1 MRTVAVSGGF
11 DPLHV
16 GHLRMFEEARKLG
29 DHLTVILNNDN
40 WLRKKKGFVFM
51 PEQER
56 AEIIRGLKCV
66 NQVVVTNHDAECAD
80 SSVCRE
86 LSLLDVDVFANGG
99 DRLATNTPES
109 DLCKRMEIEMAF
121 NVGGG
126 KVQSSGWLTD
136 MARMSGVRNERPW
149 GSFTLHSIGLNRW
162 VKEITIKPGARTS
175 LQKHEHRGEL
185 WMCVEGEVWAD
196 IGAHERKT
204 MRPYDT
210 TRFGAGIV
218 HRLGSEQGGTIV
230 EIGYGHCDESD
241 IIRIEDDYGRV

>member
-16 GHLRMFEEARKLG
+16 GHLRMFEAARKLG

-66 NQVVVTNHDAECAD
+66 NQVVITNHDAECAD
-80 SSVCRE
+80 RSVCRE

-99 DRLATNTPES
+99 DRVADNIPEV
-109 DLCKRMEIEMAF
+109 DLCKRMGIAMVF

-126 KVQSSGWLTD
+126 KEQSSQWLTD
-136 MARMSGVRNERPW
+136 QVRIAGIRTEKPW
-149 GSFTLHSIGLNRW
+149 GEYTLHAKGINYW
-162 VKEITIKPGARTS
+162 VKKIRINPGGRTS
-175 LQKHEHRGEL
+175 LQKHAGRGEL
-185 WMCVEGEVWAD
+185 WMCIEGD
-196 IGAHERKT
+196 ITATVGEHKT
-204 MRPYDT
+204 PMELFKV
-210 TRFGAGIV
+210 TRFGKMV
-218 HRLGSEQGGTIV
+218 THRLESVNGGTIL
-230 EIGYGHCDESD
+230 ELAYGACDEAD
-241 IIRIEDDYGRV
+241 ISRIEDDYGRV